1 VVVGS
6 AVHGWRQKI
15 WNSNGTPMELQPFIV
30 GTPQETPED
39 QYQDKERT
47 FVYLLSFV

>member
-1 VVVGS
+1 VWWSGLLS
-6 AVHGWRQKI
+6 MDGGKKF
-15 WNSNGTPMELQPFIV
+15 GTPMELQPFIV

-47 FVYLLSFV
+47 FLYLLSFV